1 MAPQRAKMDKNAE
14 NCPKNIFSLYFLFIV
29 AFSSA
34 LGSFCTIPHYPSS
47 YNTVDTILDPRKWPH
62 NDQKWAKTP
71 KTARK
76 IFFSYFFFLYLHF
89 PQLWGHFAPSRT
101 TLAFKIRHICQNST
115 FPIWPRIENWPK
127 MGRKKFFLSK
137 FFFHRLG

>member
-1 MAPQRAKMDKNAE
+1 MAVSKILKEDEKFFLE
-14 NCPKNIFSLYFLFIV
+14 IFGLKCVSDH
-29 AFSSA
+29 SES
-34 LGSFCTIPHYPSS
+34 IPEKKIS
-47 YNTVDTILDPRKWPH
+47 NFFRFLDPRKWAH

-127 MGRKKFFLSK
+127 MGRKNFFGSK
-137 FFFHRLG
+137 FFFIVSADLFVIF